1 VFRDKTVTTQGHS
14 NVTFGPGPPT
24 SGAAR
29 LWLGLFFALTAGWVD
44 AIGFIQLGR
53 FYLSFMSGN
62 TTQLGV
68 AIASSSDELMLRG
81 ASVIALFFLGA
92 FFGTLL
98 ADASGRFRLTT
109 ILTLEAALFGAAIVL
124 TMARPGF
131 FALLP
136 VAAAMGMQN
145 TLRQLVGRANV
156 GNSFVT
162 GSLFSAAQSLA
173 RALTGAAPRAEWLAY
188 LAAWIA
194 FILGSAGGAY
204 ALYRSSLL
212 ANLFGIAAILAFLAL
227 LTAPASGSANN
238 QDAEG

>member
-1 VFRDKTVTTQGHS
+1 MRVRMGGLRFQTCIGDKRVTTLGQS
-14 NVTFGPGPPT
+14 KATYGPGVPT
-24 SGAAR
+24 SGATR

-44 AIGFIQLGR
+44 AVGFIQLGR

-68 AIASSSDELMLRG
+68 AIASSKDELMLRG
-81 ASVIALFFLGA
+81 ASVIASFFLGA

-98 ADASGRFRLTT
+98 ADASGRFRLPT
-109 ILTLEAALFGAAIVL
+109 ILTLEAALFGAAITL

-162 GSLFSAAQSLA
+162 GSLFNAGQSLA

-188 LAAWIA
+188 LAAWTA

-204 ALYRSSLL
+204 ALYRSSFSQISTPSRPFSPFS
-212 ANLFGIAAILAFLAL
+212 LF
-227 LTAPASGSANN
+227 
-238 QDAEG
+238 